1 MERRTGARR
10 AEDTG
15 TRELELSEDWG
26 QAYGLCPPPPSLGSP
41 VPDGGLAAPAPCPAE
56 LMCWPHRLL
65 SAQAQLERPNRFVC
79 PVPAPSPAGPPSPGA
94 LCSGGLGGCLLRG
107 TPDKGGRWL
116 PKGCMGQCLLGVS
129 GTSPSVLLLEEKEA
143 ATGNQSL
150 RLEEDTIPCSDASSS
165 EAQLC
170 DLGQVISPLWA
181 LASSLLSAPVS
192 APASRGFQ
200 QSTEHRAWHLATT
213 AANICWAS
221 TDSFTWLLKR
231 LTYNANNTHM

>member
-1 MERRTGARR
+1 MCALSPPLPQQAR
-10 AEDTG
+10 
-15 TRELELSEDWG
+15 
-26 QAYGLCPPPPSLGSP
+26 P
-41 VPDGGLAAPAPCPAE
+41 VPV
-56 LMCWPHRLL
+56 L
-65 SAQAQLERPNRFVC
+65 SAL
-79 PVPAPSPAGPPSPGA
+79 GT
-94 LCSGGLGGCLLRG
+94 GGCLLCG
-107 TPDKGGRWL
+107 TPDKGGGWL
-116 PKGCMGQCLLGVS
+116 PKGCMGQCLPGVS

-181 LASSLLSAPVS
+181 LASSLLSGPVS

-221 TDSFTWLLKR
+221 TDPFTWLLKR
-231 LTYNANNTHM
+231 LTYTVDNTHM